1 MSDIRV
7 LLADDH
13 AVVREGLK
21 ALVGAEPGMDVVG
34 EAADGPA
41 AVALVAELDPDVV
54 VVDVSM
60 PGMNGAQVTT
70 RLREVRPNRK
80 VLALTVH
87 EDAGY
92 LRLLLEAGAAGYVL
106 KRAAAAEL
114 VRAIRAVAAGGTY
127 LDPAMAGR
135 VVDDLVRPAEA
146 PGAACELSERETEVV
161 RLIALGYSN
170 KEIAARLKV
179 SVKTV
184 ETYKA
189 RSMEKLAI
197 RSRVDIVRYA
207 AGRGWLATTA

>member
-1 MSDIRV
+1 MSPIRV

-21 ALVGAEPGMDVVG
+21 ALVSAEPDMDVVG
-34 EAADGPA
+34 EAADGVE
-41 AVALVAELDPDVV
+41 AVARTASLDPDVV

-60 PGMNGAQVTT
+60 PGLNGAQVTT
-70 RLREVRPNRK
+70 RLREERPDRK

-114 VRAIRAVAAGGTY
+114 VRAIRAVAGGGTY

-135 VVDDLVRPAEA
+135 VVDDLVRPPE
-146 PGAACELSERETEVV
+146 PPAASAELSERETEVV

-184 ETYKA
+184 ETYKS
-189 RSMEKLAI
+189 RSMEKLNI

-207 AGRGWLATTA
+207 AGRGWLNTP